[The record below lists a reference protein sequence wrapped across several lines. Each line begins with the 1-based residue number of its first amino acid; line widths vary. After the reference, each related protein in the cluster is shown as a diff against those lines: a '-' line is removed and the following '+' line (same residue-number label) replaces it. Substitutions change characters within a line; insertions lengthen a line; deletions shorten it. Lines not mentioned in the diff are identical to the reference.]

1 MDRLDE
7 AKKCAVVI
15 VLGQSLPKWKRS
27 NYRGFLGSSKGEIIM
42 RAFSKWIFR
51 QHRVLRMAFLVMFLG
66 VQLPGTLRELPRLG
80 TARYFSEVESGL
92 RAAAAEAWRGR

>member
-1 MDRLDE
+1 
-7 AKKCAVVI
+7 
-15 VLGQSLPKWKRS
+15 
-27 NYRGFLGSSKGEIIM
+27 
-42 RAFSKWIFR
+42 
-51 QHRVLRMAFLVMFLG
+51 MAFLVMFLG

>member
-1 MDRLDE
+1 
-7 AKKCAVVI
+7 
-15 VLGQSLPKWKRS
+15 
-27 NYRGFLGSSKGEIIM
+27 M

-80 TARYFSEVESGL
+80 TDRYFSECSKGI
-92 RAAAAEAWRGR
+92 RTAALEAWNGR